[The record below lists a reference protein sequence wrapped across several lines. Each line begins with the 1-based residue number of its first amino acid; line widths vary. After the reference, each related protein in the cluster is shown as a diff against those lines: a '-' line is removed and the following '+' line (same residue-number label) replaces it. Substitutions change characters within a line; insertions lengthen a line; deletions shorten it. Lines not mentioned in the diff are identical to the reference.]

1 MEIPPSYPV
10 KPELRDSFMV
20 VRDNMLQQLDSLQQ
34 AWQPNTLSPD
44 SLRLNT
50 YTQSL

>member
-20 VRDNMLQQLDSLQQ
+20 VRDNLLTQMDSLQQ
-34 AWQPNTLSPD
+34 SMQLTDMKND
-44 SLRLNT
+44 I
-50 YTQSL
+50 